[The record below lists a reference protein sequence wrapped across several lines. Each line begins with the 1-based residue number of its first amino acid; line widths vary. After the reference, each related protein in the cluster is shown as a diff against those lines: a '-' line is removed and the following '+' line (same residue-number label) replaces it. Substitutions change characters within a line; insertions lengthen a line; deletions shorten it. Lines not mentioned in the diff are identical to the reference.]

1 MFSESLLPKFNKTL
15 GAQAPYFGRN
25 NMKTNT
31 KLGNVVTQDLIH
43 QFANLMG
50 VGWPPE
56 VIKHK
61 MGLSSEMLQAVAQ
74 AYFNQPK

>member
-1 MFSESLLPKFNKTL
+1 
-15 GAQAPYFGRN
+15 
-25 NMKTNT
+25 MKTNT
-31 KLGNVVTQDLIH
+31 ELGNVVTQDLIH

-50 VGWPPE
+50 VGWSPE

-74 AYFNQPK
+74 AYFNQSK

>member
-1 MFSESLLPKFNKTL
+1 
-15 GAQAPYFGRN
+15 
-25 NMKTNT
+25 MKTNT
-31 KLGNVVTQDLIH
+31 ELGNAVTEDLIYT
-43 QFANLMG
+43 FANLMG